1 MMASTNK
8 PAGSTSILHLKFHDL
23 RHDRASTLAAGGAS
37 LAQIA
42 EVLNHKT
49 LQMVKRY
56 AHLTEGNL
64 EEYKSQ
70 RDREAI
76 FGFRKLSIIVFN
88 SPARPPFEK
97 NRQEKN
103 RN

>member
-1 MMASTNK
+1 MHK
-8 PAGSTSILHLKFHDL
+8 PYDIRSAWESAVKWAGIDNFRFHDL

-56 AHLTEGNL
+56 SYLTEGNVASVL
-64 EEYKSQ
+64 EKLDKEV
-70 RDREAI
+70 
-76 FGFRKLSIIVFN
+76 FG
-88 SPARPPFEK
+88 
-97 NRQEKN
+97 
-103 RN
+103 